1 MTLTMTYPLNARNT
15 ATTTTP
21 AATTT
26 TTAATTAAEATTT
39 TTTVAAAPLLTDVEI
54 EVWWS
59 SLTALGHLLTDCVP
73 AKAIVDSSIGL
84 RVLVRALLPLTR
96 SLATSGSGG
105 GGGGGGSSS
114 SGTPLVGCTS
124 TSSSST
130 TSSTT
135 SSTNMAHP
143 YINLP
148 SETVPSRP
156 TIISTLLLGT
166 TTTPTTTN
174 QPTITNHY
182 DKSNNNKNTHTP
194 FLCYY
199 HSRI

>member
-1 MTLTMTYPLNARNT
+1 MVGDLAHPLVSHALANEDMILTMTYPLSARST
-15 ATTTTP
+15 ATTTTAMPP
-21 AATTT
+21 AAD
-26 TTAATTAAEATTT
+26 T
-39 TTTVAAAPLLTDVEI
+39 TTTVAPVPLLTDIEI

-73 AKAIVDSSIGL
+73 AKTIVDSSMGL

-96 SLATSGSGG
+96 SLAAASVSGSGG

-114 SGTPLVGCTS
+114 SITPLVGS
-124 TSSSST
+124 TST

-135 SSTNMAHP
+135 TSSSTNTSTNMAHP
-143 YINLP
+143 YINPP

-166 TTTPTTTN
+166 ATTTTT
-174 QPTITNHY
+174 QQ
-182 DKSNNNKNTHTP
+182 
-194 FLCYY
+194 LLLQ
-199 HSRI
+199 